1 MANNK
6 QKNTLTEEEFTNWLK
21 HLTKE
26 EEPDMSKEELY
37 ALSKRVIDLG
47 TASSLL
53 VGYVDIVVNSQLE
66 WLQTN
71 ISTLVSML
79 AQKEVVDVHEFIET
93 AKTHQELQQEL
104 NSLSEE
110 EREAYIKETL
120 ETLKEHE
127 GADAVNG

>member
-6 QKNTLTEEEFTNWLK
+6 QKYTLTEEEFTNWLK
-21 HLTKE
+21 HLTQE
-26 EEPDMSKEELY
+26 EEPDMSKKELY

-79 AQKEVVDVHEFIET
+79 AQKDVVDVQKFIET
-93 AKTHQELQQEL
+93 AKTNRELQQKL
-104 NSLSEE
+104 DSMSEE
-110 EREAYIKETL
+110 EREAYIRETL
-120 ETLKEHE
+120 EDIKAHK